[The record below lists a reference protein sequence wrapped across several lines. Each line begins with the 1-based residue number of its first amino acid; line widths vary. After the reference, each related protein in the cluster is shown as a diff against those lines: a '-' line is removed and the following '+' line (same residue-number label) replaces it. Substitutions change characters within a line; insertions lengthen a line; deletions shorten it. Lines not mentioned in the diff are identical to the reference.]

1 MSFRKKVRS
10 LVNSIRKIFS
20 FTAVTNTD
28 QLWQEFQ
35 SQNVVMLWIVG
46 PLFSGKKSLASYL
59 TENSTLRLLRTEST
73 QTTNHEPRKH
83 IIKSTIYQLKQEIKN
98 NFKFCSG
105 FIVSDFPVKMSEILE
120 FENSICKPSVVI
132 CIESTLDATLGR
144 ALVYDPAADL
154 NEIRVQYVVE
164 NKFMEK
170 ILRKYSKENK
180 ARRIFSRYPIHEM
193 HAKVVEVLETEF
205 SCKFK

>member
-1 MSFRKKVRS
+1 
-10 LVNSIRKIFS
+10 
-20 FTAVTNTD
+20 
-28 QLWQEFQ
+28 
-35 SQNVVMLWIVG
+35 
-46 PLFSGKKSLASYL
+46 
-59 TENSTLRLLRTEST
+59 
-73 QTTNHEPRKH
+73 
-83 IIKSTIYQLKQEIKN
+83 
-98 NFKFCSG
+98 
-105 FIVSDFPVKMSEILE
+105 MSEILE